1 MSEPIVIDLF
11 AEDRAHQD
19 LLEPLVER
27 VARAEGKRVRLRVRS
42 ARGGQGVAL
51 TEFRT
56 YQHAILGG
64 MGGDLPDIVVAV
76 IDANCRPAAAA
87 RQRIVRALRPPFAGL
102 CIPACPDPHIERWY
116 LADLQA
122 FHEVVGHT
130 PGVPKAKCE
139 RDLYKQILAQAV
151 VEAGHPATLGGIEF
165 ARELA
170 EAIDFE
176 RAGRSAKSLKRF
188 VDELKGRLRLL

>member
-11 AEDRAHQD
+11 AEDLAHQE
-19 LLEPLVER
+19 LLSPLVER
-27 VARAEGKRVRLRVRS
+27 VAQAEGKRVRLHVRS
-42 ARGGQGVAL
+42 ARGGHGVAL
-51 TEFRT
+51 TEFKRH
-56 YQHAILGG
+56 QDALLKG
-64 MGGDLPDIVVAV
+64 MGGGVPDLVIAA
-76 IDANCRPAAAA
+76 IDANCSRVTAA
-87 RQRIVRALRPPFAGL
+87 RQRVLRAVRPQFAGL

-130 PGVPKAKCE
+130 PSVPRAKCE

-151 VEAGHPATLGGIEF
+151 VDAGHPATLGGIEF

-170 EAIDFE
+170 EAMDFA
-176 RAGRSAKSLKRF
+176 RAGRLARSLGRF
-188 VDELKGRLRLL
+188 VDELQGRLRLL

>member
-1 MSEPIVIDLF
+1 MSEPLIIDLF

-19 LLEPLVER
+19 LLAPLVER

-42 ARGGQGVAL
+42 ARGGHGAATTALKVYQQTLLAGIGGGVP
-51 TEFRT
+51 
-56 YQHAILGG
+56 
-64 MGGDLPDIVVAV
+64 DLLIAAV
-76 IDANCRPAAAA
+76 DANCRPATRA
-87 RQRIVRALRPPFAGL
+87 RRRIVTALMPEFADL

-122 FHEVVGHT
+122 FHEVVGKR
-130 PGVPKAKCE
+130 PSVPKAKCE

-151 VEAGHPATLGGIEF
+151 LDAGHPTMLGGIEF

-170 EAIDFE
+170 EAMDFE
-176 RAGRSAKSLKRF
+176 RAGKSARSLKRF
-188 VDELKGRLRLL
+188 VDELRAGLRRA